1 MGSLEQHLI
10 LHHLDEP
17 LRILYWT
24 MDEALFLIGGPFIGL
39 GIHQVCLGLITG
51 LVGFYTLRKLKQRF
65 GDGSLKHAMYWYLP
79 HNRSKLKITP
89 ASFIREYIG

>member
-1 MGSLEQHLI
+1 MRSLEEHLI

-24 MDEALFLIGGPFIGL
+24 VDEALFLIGAPYVGMAVDQIILGFVVAFI
-39 GIHQVCLGLITG
+39 
-51 LVGFYTLRKLKQRF
+51 GFYTLRKLKQRF

-79 HNRSKLKITP
+79 PNRSKLKITP
-89 ASFIREYIG
+89 ASYIREYIG